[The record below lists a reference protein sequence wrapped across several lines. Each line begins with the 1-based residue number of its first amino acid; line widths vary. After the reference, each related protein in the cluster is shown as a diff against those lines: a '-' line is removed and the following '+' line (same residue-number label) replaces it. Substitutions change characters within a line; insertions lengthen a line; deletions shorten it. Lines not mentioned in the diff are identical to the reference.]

1 MKTNLDLGLITHLI
15 KNYPSKVKLSNVLE
29 EYTSSFY
36 FHNQTITSNVEQ
48 LRSSYIEID
57 RVGYTS
63 HAKGDTVEKYIYVVT
78 KLYSGNGTYLDYAD
92 VILSKEDFSDMY
104 LTRQDELDIIELI
117 VTRSLVIITN
127 RFNRKKGGLLWLE
140 K

>member
-15 KNYPSKVKLSNVLE
+15 KNYPSKIKLHDVLE

-36 FHNQTITSNVEQ
+36 FHNQTITNNVEQ

-63 HAKGDTVEKYIYVVT
+63 HAKGDTVEKYIYVVV
-78 KLYSGNGTYLDYAD
+78 KLYIGDGTYLDYAD

-104 LTRQDELDIIELI
+104 LTKQDELDIIELI
-117 VTRSLVIITN
+117 VTRALVIITN
-127 RFNRKKGGLLWLE
+127 RFYREKGGLLWE
-140 K
+140 TN

>member
-15 KNYPSKVKLSNVLE
+15 KNYPSKVKLHDVLE
-29 EYTSSFY
+29 GYTSSFY
-36 FHNQTITSNVEQ
+36 FHNQTITNNVEQ

-63 HAKGDTVEKYIYVVT
+63 HAKGDTVEKYIYVVVR
-78 KLYSGNGTYLDYAD
+78 LYNGDGTYLDYAD

-104 LTRQDELDIIELI
+104 LTKQDELDIIELI
-117 VTRSLVIITN
+117 VTRALVIITN
-127 RFNRKKGGLLWLE
+127 RFYREKGGLLWE
-140 K
+140 TN

>member
-78 KLYSGNGTYLDYAD
+78 KLYSGDGTYLDYAD

-127 RFNRKKGGLLWLE
+127 RFYREKGGLLWLE

>member
-48 LRSSYIEID
+48 LRGSYIEID

-78 KLYSGNGTYLDYAD
+78 KLYSGDGTYLDYAD

-127 RFNRKKGGLLWLE
+127 RFYREKGGLLWLE

>member
-15 KNYPSKVKLSNVLE
+15 KNYPSKIKLHDVLE
-29 EYTSSFY
+29 GYTSSFY
-36 FHNQTITSNVEQ
+36 FHNQTITNNVEQ

-63 HAKGDTVEKYIYVVT
+63 HAKGDTVEKYIYVVVR
-78 KLYSGNGTYLDYAD
+78 LYNGDGTYLDYAD

-104 LTRQDELDIIELI
+104 LTKQDELDIIELI
-117 VTRSLVIITN
+117 VTRALVIITN
-127 RFNRKKGGLLWLE
+127 RFYREKGGLLWE
-140 K
+140 TN

>member
-1 MKTNLDLGLITHLI
+1 MKTNLDLGLITHFI
-15 KNYPSKVKLSNVLE
+15 QKYPSKVKLSNVLE

-78 KLYSGNGTYLDYAD
+78 KLYSGDGTYLDYAD
-92 VILSKEDFSDMY
+92 VILSKADFSDMY

-117 VTRSLVIITN
+117 VTRALVIITN
-127 RFNRKKGGLLWLE
+127 RFYREKGGLLWLE